1 MLKEG
6 EIMALPGAQTPEC
19 AAIARNHG
27 RPPPGCS
34 FGVPCKHEREIS
46 AIMLLLF
53 ETKRRHLIEK
63 TSGKGTAFVLNDRC
77 RSDHILGSS
86 DESHLLILGMLA

>member
-34 FGVPCKHEREIS
+34 FGVPCKHEREMS
-46 AIMLLLF
+46 AIMLLF
-53 ETKRRHLIEK
+53 ETKRTHLLEK
-63 TSGKGTAFVLNDRC
+63 TSSKSSAFVLNDRC
-77 RSDHILGSS
+77 SSDHFVF
-86 DESHLLILGMLA
+86 

>member
-34 FGVPCKHEREIS
+34 FGVPCKHEREMS
-46 AIMLLLF
+46 AIMLLF
-53 ETKRRHLIEK
+53 EIKKGRICLKRLLAKAQHSCSMIGAAQ
-63 TSGKGTAFVLNDRC
+63 T
-77 RSDHILGSS
+77 ILCSS
-86 DESHLLILGMLA
+86 DESHLHILRMLG